1 MQADDEQD
9 TLTLL
14 RKFDK
19 LIISK
24 SATVADLIDQ
34 AIVASEIADEP
45 GETWTDSGPLERMY
59 QEMRVLINT
68 VSTLQADINSMRTS
82 SYENVTWTNTSDGT
96 WKEPLRY
103 YPNSYNLNLISKTA
117 IKTTTG
123 TGT

>member
-45 GETWTDSGPLERMY
+45 SETWTDSGPLERMY
-59 QEMRVLINT
+59 RDLQMLFSEVNKI
-68 VSTLQADINSMRTS
+68 QADARWKNN
-82 SYENVTWTNTSDGT
+82 SYENVTWTDNTSGT
-96 WKEPLRY
+96 WSDPRY
-103 YPNSYNLNLISKTA
+103 ALSDQIWSQINKTA
-117 IKTTTG
+117 IKTSSG